1 MHDRS
6 RACAETHALCTTS
19 IAAVSVSLPTSA
31 ALSWSDE
38 LANRV
43 AAQRLAIQ
51 QRAATQRQQLA
62 QLQALVQTQ
71 FTSTAAAERVDTS
84 AELAELEELEREIE
98 QRRRQLGESEARL
111 KQQLADVEQ
120 REKKLAEDAS
130 DLARQKER
138 YEDRSAKLEI
148 EYEAI
153 ETEKTRTTLQRK
165 RIAEQFRE
173 ERRARGVSVEV
184 DQLKVQLRQLT
195 EERDTLNELL
205 NDAQQQLRDQPVSI
219 GGSAVSSDDAEE
231 LANLQGK
238 YDLAMTDLR
247 ELRRRNAELET
258 RIAQSVQATS
268 GSSGAMDWESQ
279 KKRML
284 AALEAEERTDRI
296 DPVRADDRLTIEGTI
311 QITDQMIADKDA
323 EIAEFKRLLEEQS
336 QNVGNMAVG
345 AAAIG
350 AMLESDDIVQQ
361 ERERLVQLEA
371 EMQDKLRQ
379 AEIEVSRERAKL
391 ARDRVEIDEL
401 RRQLDAERAKVASPV
416 DASGRKIPGGN
427 WLARLGLKGE
437 E

>member
-1 MHDRS
+1 MS
-6 RACAETHALCTTS
+6 TALPPS
-19 IAAVSVSLPTSA
+19 AAV
-31 ALSWSDE
+31 SWSDE

-43 AAQRLAIQ
+43 AAQRFALQ
-51 QRAATQRQQLA
+51 QRAQQQREQLA
-62 QLQALVQTQ
+62 QFAARRQAAATT
-71 FTSTAAAERVDTS
+71 TSTTVDAS
-84 AELAELEELEREIE
+84 VELAELVELEQELE
-98 QRRRQLGESEARL
+98 QRRLQLHEQEQRL
-111 KQQLADVEQ
+111 KQQQAELERREQ
-120 REKKLAEDAS
+120 QLTEDAA
-130 DLARQKER
+130 DLARKRER
-138 YEDRSAKLEI
+138 CEDRAANLES

-153 ETEKTRTTLQRK
+153 ETEKTRTMLQRK

-205 NDAQQQLRDQPVSI
+205 NDAQQQLQDQPVAI
-219 GGSAVSSDDAEE
+219 GGSAVESVDAEE

-238 YDLAMTDLR
+238 YDMAMTDLR

-258 RIAQSVQATS
+258 RIAQSVQASS
-268 GSSGAMDWESQ
+268 GSSAMDWESQ

-284 AALEAEERTDRI
+284 AALEAEERNERI
-296 DPVRADDRLTIEGTI
+296 APDRADDRLTIEGTI

-323 EIAEFKRLLEEQS
+323 EIAELKRLLEEQS

-361 ERERLVQLEA
+361 ERERLTQLEA
-371 EMQDKLRQ
+371 EMNDKLRQ
-379 AEIEVSRERAKL
+379 AEIDISRERAKL

-401 RRQLDAERAKVASPV
+401 RRQLEIERSRPLPTV
-416 DASGRKIPGGN
+416 DPAGRKTPGGN
-427 WLARLGLKGE
+427 WLARLGLKGDE
-437 E
+437 